1 METARFGARQV
12 LHLCMCS
19 ACFLQLAAGVVGS
32 CGTGKAG
39 YKQQEGTE
47 ADLLQDVELLAKAA
61 CLKRSAENTR
71 PPWTRNV
78 NAAKA
83 LKRNSRPKRG
93 DVGIR
98 KVYFGPGCRHAFLP
112 QPQDLWE
119 VQQV

>member
-1 METARFGARQV
+1 M

-71 PPWTRNV
+71 PTLDQKCQRSQGPE
-78 NAAKA
+78 AKLEA
-83 LKRNSRPKRG
+83 EAG
-93 DVGIR
+93 
-98 KVYFGPGCRHAFLP
+98 
-112 QPQDLWE
+112 
-119 VQQV
+119 